1 MDEQFSASKLLYSV
15 ATKAHTEAHRD
26 LLGQYVKDEKIATS
40 QQLECALAFLKGHPE
55 VASGDAAFEKDCGVG
70 VTVMDEEIAAAVAKA
85 FEEDKA
91 AIEEDRYQ
99 YNFGSMLGRLT
110 KTDHIK
116 WANPTKVK
124 AELDKQTLAVLG
136 PKTEAD
142 AQAGKK
148 KKEKAKPAAK
158 TEKVKKPS
166 AAEVAMQKEAEQMA
180 KMTEAAKAAM
190 STFLYKPRLCR
201 IKQLLDD
208 ASKGVFPDENQ
219 ECVVAGWIRTTRDQR
234 AMVFVELN
242 DGSGPTGLQIVLEPT
257 NCPDLE
263 EFKKLGAGYGACIEV
278 TGKVVKSP
286 AAGQLVEMQGTG
298 VKLLG
303 PVGDGYPLA
312 KTALPLEVLRSYPHL
327 RVRTNVMACVMRI
340 RNVSSFAIHKF
351 FQERHFQYVHTPI
364 LTSNDCEGAGE
375 CFTVSTL
382 MGQADPDYSQDFF
395 GAKSMLTVSG
405 QLNVETYAAGLT
417 NVYTFG
423 PTFRAENSNT
433 TRHLAEFWMV
443 EPEVWFIDQKGLM
456 DLAEDFLKYCISH
469 VLKECQADLLY
480 LDQYHQRAEEE
491 RPKDDDSRRNEGSLV
506 ERLMQIVSQ
515 PFGRVTYTEAIEILK
530 KELQEGKATFV
541 ESNLQWGM
549 DMASEHERYLAEQ
562 VFKKPVIVTD
572 YPAEIKSFYM
582 KQSECGKTVAGMD
595 ILVPTIGEIIGGSV
609 REDNFDKL
617 VALAKS
623 KGMTDKDVESLSWYT
638 DLRKYGSAPHGG
650 FGLGFE
656 RLLLLCTGMLNIRDV
671 IPFPRY
677 PGNISC

>member
-1 MDEQFSASKLLYSV
+1 MAQSSAGGGQPSPVVGSGSLPTTGSDQLPIVSQVSLGTTMSRRVPESLTPTSRVTTLFASSPPSLHVSLVCSATRRLFSNPALRRAVRIMSTDDHKKDVLKKFGLNEKGATDALKNAELTGILLKMDEQFSASKLLYSV

-219 ECVVAGWIRTTRDQR
+219 EVAVCVGIGWWW
-234 AMVFVELN
+234 
-242 DGSGPTGLQIVLEPT
+242 
-257 NCPDLE
+257 C
-263 EFKKLGAGYGACIEV
+263 C
-278 TGKVVKSP
+278 
-286 AAGQLVEMQGTG
+286 
-298 VKLLG
+298 
-303 PVGDGYPLA
+303 
-312 KTALPLEVLRSYPHL
+312 
-327 RVRTNVMACVMRI
+327 C
-340 RNVSSFAIHKF
+340 
-351 FQERHFQYVHTPI
+351 
-364 LTSNDCEGAGE
+364 C
-375 CFTVSTL
+375 C
-382 MGQADPDYSQDFF
+382 
-395 GAKSMLTVSG
+395 
-405 QLNVETYAAGLT
+405 
-417 NVYTFG
+417 
-423 PTFRAENSNT
+423 
-433 TRHLAEFWMV
+433 
-443 EPEVWFIDQKGLM
+443 
-456 DLAEDFLKYCISH
+456 C
-469 VLKECQADLLY
+469 
-480 LDQYHQRAEEE
+480 
-491 RPKDDDSRRNEGSLV
+491 
-506 ERLMQIVSQ
+506 
-515 PFGRVTYTEAIEILK
+515 
-530 KELQEGKATFV
+530 
-541 ESNLQWGM
+541 
-549 DMASEHERYLAEQ
+549 
-562 VFKKPVIVTD
+562 
-572 YPAEIKSFYM
+572 
-582 KQSECGKTVAGMD
+582 
-595 ILVPTIGEIIGGSV
+595 
-609 REDNFDKL
+609 
-617 VALAKS
+617 
-623 KGMTDKDVESLSWYT
+623 
-638 DLRKYGSAPHGG
+638 
-650 FGLGFE
+650 
-656 RLLLLCTGMLNIRDV
+656 
-671 IPFPRY
+671 
-677 PGNISC
+677 